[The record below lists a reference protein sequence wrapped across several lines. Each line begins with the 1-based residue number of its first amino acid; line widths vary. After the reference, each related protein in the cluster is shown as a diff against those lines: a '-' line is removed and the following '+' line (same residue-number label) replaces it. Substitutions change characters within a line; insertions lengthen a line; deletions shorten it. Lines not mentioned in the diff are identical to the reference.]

1 MYLTEPK
8 LFDIVKKQF
17 IFKMNASG
25 AAFTTL
31 IILQIITSLTGTIG
45 TGRFPKF
52 SEYPNVEFILTS
64 NDGSVALTILWAI
77 ILGGLITSNARKK
90 ESFAFVSTRISH
102 HLSNMIFMLTASII
116 SGITAALM
124 GSAIKLFAF
133 LKYGDIIVNTPGL
146 LANPTEF
153 FARIIVAIAYTL
165 LFFLV
170 GYTIG
175 SFIARKIWFILVVL
189 LIGWIFSSF
198 ILGFWN
204 GPQAFEGVSNF
215 YGNEQS
221 IALFL
226 IKIIVTVITLFA
238 VSVATTNKLE
248 VRS

>member
-77 ILGGLITSNARKK
+77 ILGGLITSNARKN

-153 FARIIVAIAYTL
+153 FARRHTHRNYRAKRGGQDNTYENNRR
-165 LFFLV
+165 F
-170 GYTIG
+170 YR
-175 SFIARKIWFILVVL
+175 RKFWH
-189 LIGWIFSSF
+189 SSSVF
-198 ILGFWN
+198 R
-204 GPQAFEGVSNF
+204 E
-215 YGNEQS
+215 
-221 IALFL
+221 
-226 IKIIVTVITLFA
+226 TV
-238 VSVATTNKLE
+238 
-248 VRS
+248 